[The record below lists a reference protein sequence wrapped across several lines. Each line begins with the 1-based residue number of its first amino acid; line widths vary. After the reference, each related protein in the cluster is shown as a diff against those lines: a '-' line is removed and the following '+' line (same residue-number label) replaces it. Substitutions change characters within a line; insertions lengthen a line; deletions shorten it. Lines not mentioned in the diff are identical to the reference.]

1 MGAKGDGK
9 ASTPCKFF
17 AKGAC
22 EKGSACPYSHRGGK
36 DSGKGGKGKDYGKGF
51 KGEFNHELDLEETDE
66 EFGFRQKLIGDGGQ
80 NVKYIEEQCEARVSI
95 THRQPLKVAIRAE
108 AKWQMDKAVKMFQ
121 ELVRTV
127 WDEYQRYSAPRRSST
142 GKGKG
147 GGKDDGKD
155 RSSTPCKFFAKG
167 ACDRGSSCPYLH
179 ESHSEYREYREKG
192 ASAKGSGKDKSSI
205 PCKFFGKGTCEKGSA
220 CPYL

>member
-80 NVKYIEEQCEARVSI
+80 NVKYIEEQCLARVSI

-127 WDEYQRYSAPRRSST
+127 WDEYQRYSAPPRRSST
-142 GKGKG
+142 SKGKG

-179 ESHSEYREYREKG
+179 ESHSEYREKG
-192 ASAKGSGKDKSSI
+192 ARGKGDGKDKG
-205 PCKFFGKGTCEKGSA
+205 KDKGKKEKGGKGKGKA
-220 CPYL
+220 